1 MKSRH
6 INALVRRHTDIERQI
21 EAAQKMPRP
30 DALLISRLERI
41 RLQQRDQMREAITRK
56 RIPANGDLRSR
67 FPKASARLAQAY
79 QPQPNGG
86 A

>member
-1 MKSRH
+1 MQSRH
-6 INALVRRHTDIERQI
+6 INALVRRHSGIERQI
-21 EAAQKMPRP
+21 EDAQKSPFP
-30 DALLISRLERI
+30 DALLISRLEKI
-41 RLQQRDQMREAITRK
+41 RLQFRDQMKEAITQK
-56 RIPANGDLRSR
+56 RIPTNGDLRSR

>member
-6 INALVRRHTDIERQI
+6 IYALVRRRTGIERQI
-21 EAAQKMPRP
+21 EDALKSPCP
-30 DALLISRLERI
+30 DTLLISRLEKI
-41 RLQQRDQMREAITRK
+41 RLQCRDQMKEAITQK
-56 RIPANGDLRSR
+56 RIPTNGDQRSR
-67 FPKASARLAQAY
+67 FSKASARLTQAY